1 MIRRDFFTRI
11 AGGAAALALGGEL
24 AGKTKRQPAS
34 VDRSGERNR
43 ISISTWSLHNYFQA
57 TRAKDC
63 TLPGNM
69 LALLDFPEMI
79 ADRYKVH
86 NLEFCAPTSLP
97 PKRLTSRN
105 SRAAW

>member
-1 MIRRDFFTRI
+1 M
-11 AGGAAALALGGEL
+11 ALGSQLWGE
-24 AGKTKRQPAS
+24 TKHHAAS
-34 VDRSGERNR
+34 VDRSDKRNR
-43 ISISTWSLHNYFQA
+43 VSISTWSLHNYFQA
-57 TRAKDC
+57 TREKDFA
-63 TLPGNM
+63 LPGNM